1 MVFHA
6 EGRTYVSDHALELI
20 LPVLMEREEEEG
32 KGREGGGGR
41 EGEEMASLPQ
51 KQNQVYCWISGDMAC
66 AHAPATCGAER
77 EGHSQRRSVEP
88 GCGLSWRVVAAGVAA
103 VCVALAIGS
112 NRRLEAPWQRLAERR
127 RRWESAR
134 SMLTVARLAEA
145 RQAGARAVRAT
156 VAVAD
161 GGDISLSAAVGGQ
174 ASRDAVQALR
184 GCLLDQKMRTYDV
197 ASLVTKSK
205 LYSACLQKECDDAD
219 MPRVEDCQLSV
230 QAFGECFAPF
240 DDISRASLIGAEAC
254 TQKLQGLSVDKY
266 IQKHVTSFSLEDS

>member
-1 MVFHA
+1 
-6 EGRTYVSDHALELI
+6 
-20 LPVLMEREEEEG
+20 
-32 KGREGGGGR
+32 
-41 EGEEMASLPQ
+41 
-51 KQNQVYCWISGDMAC
+51 
-66 AHAPATCGAER
+66 
-77 EGHSQRRSVEP
+77 
-88 GCGLSWRVVAAGVAA
+88 
-103 VCVALAIGS
+103 
-112 NRRLEAPWQRLAERR
+112 
-127 RRWESAR
+127 
-134 SMLTVARLAEA
+134 MLTVARLAEA

-156 VAVAD
+156 VAVAE
-161 GGDISLSAAVGGQ
+161 GGDISLSAAAVGGQ
-174 ASRDAVQALR
+174 ASSDPVQALR
-184 GCLLDQKMRTYDV
+184 GCLLDRKMRTYDV

>member
-1 MVFHA
+1 
-6 EGRTYVSDHALELI
+6 
-20 LPVLMEREEEEG
+20 
-32 KGREGGGGR
+32 
-41 EGEEMASLPQ
+41 MAS
-51 KQNQVYCWISGDMAC
+51 
-66 AHAPATCGAER
+66 AHSPATGWAER
-77 EGHSQRRSVEP
+77 EGHSQRQSGEP
-88 GCGLSWRVVAAGVAA
+88 GCGLSWRVAAAGVAA

-112 NRRLEAPWQRLAERR
+112 SDRGLGAPWQRLAERR
-127 RRWESAR
+127 SRWESTR
-134 SMLTVARLAEA
+134 SMLAVARLAEA

-156 VAVAD
+156 VAVAE
-161 GGDISLSAAVGGQ
+161 GGDISLSAAAVGGQ
-174 ASRDAVQALR
+174 ASSDPVQALR
-184 GCLLDQKMRTYDV
+184 GCLLDRKMRTYDV

>member
-1 MVFHA
+1 MIFYA

-32 KGREGGGGR
+32 F
-41 EGEEMASLPQ
+41 PQ

-112 NRRLEAPWQRLAERR
+112 SNRGLEAPWQRLAERR